1 LTSSRIFPKLEHSR
15 HRSLV
20 NFVVHLIAGLIAY
33 SHQDK
38 KPGLHLDEHA
48 LLAA

>member
-1 LTSSRIFPKLEHSR
+1 MSSLSANIFCIIPPFTLLNSVEAR
-15 HRSLV
+15 FIV
-20 NFVVHLIAGLIAY
+20 PY
-33 SHQDK
+33 SYQDK